1 MPTPSNGMKAL
12 EIIRL
17 TMPEFK
23 GIEDDTV
30 EKWISLV
37 RPLVSDVKFKSQ
49 YEHAVALVAGHKM
62 KLSGYGDGL
71 AGTDLTLASTTGVAS
86 VSEGETSV
94 SLDTSANSLIAS
106 NPADAE
112 YAKTVYGLQ
121 FLSLRRQMVMSIV
134 IDGSGVR
141 SWQK

>member
-23 GIEDDTV
+23 EIDDVTI

-49 YEHAVALVAGHKM
+49 YEHAVALMAGHKM

-71 AGTDLTLASTTGVAS
+71 AGTDLTLVSTAGLAS
-86 VSEGETSV
+86 VSEGETSI
-94 SLDTSANSLIAS
+94 SFDSSANSLAAS
-106 NPADAE
+106 NPVDAE
-112 YAKTVYGLQ
+112 YVKTVYGLQ
-121 FLSLRRQMVMSIV
+121 FLSLRRMLVMPIT
-134 IDGSGVR
+134 IDGSGIR